1 MVEKQS
7 TMEAMVNVSNHPSLP
22 LLALAIP
29 CYNEEEIISNSMRI
43 LNEHLTRWKQD
54 KLIHEDSFFCYVDD
68 GSNDRTWQ
76 LLAAETGKHCHAIK
90 LAHNVGH
97 QNALFAGMVYVAD
110 RSDCC
115 ISLDADLQDDLSVI
129 PEMLARYREGCEV
142 VYGVRTDRSSDSW
155 IKRSFANS
163 YYWLAAK
170 IGIAG
175 IPNHADFRLLSR
187 RALLIIREFREQHL
201 YWRGIVPSLNLP
213 SAKVFYKRQARVA
226 GSSKYTII
234 KSLALALNGLTSFSI
249 VPLRFITLLGFV
261 ISLISFYFICSL
273 IYNYYFDRTAV
284 QGWTSLLV
292 SLYFLGGLI
301 MFSLGITGEYI
312 GKIFIES
319 KKRPLYIVEQQLD
332 DTPPPPAA

>member
-1 MVEKQS
+1 M
-7 TMEAMVNVSNHPSLP
+7 TVSCSRTLP
-22 LLALAIP
+22 LLAIAVP
-29 CYNEEEIISNSMRI
+29 CYNEEAIILDSMRT
-43 LNEHLTRWKQD
+43 LNEHLTRWKQE
-54 KLIHEDSFFCYVDD
+54 KIIHEDSFCCYVDD
-68 GSNDRTWQ
+68 GSSDNTWA
-76 LLAAETGKHCHAIK
+76 LLAAETGKYCRAIK

-97 QNALFAGMVYVAD
+97 QHALFAGMVYATD

-129 PEMLARYREGCEV
+129 PEMLTRYSEGCEV
-142 VYGVRTDRSSDSW
+142 VYGVRADRSSDSW
-155 IKRSFANS
+155 IKRLFANS

-175 IPNHADFRLLSR
+175 IPHHADFRLLSR

-213 SAKVFYKRQARVA
+213 SAKVFYTRQARIA
-226 GSSKYTII
+226 GDSKYTII
-234 KSLALALNGLTSFSI
+234 KLITLALNGVTSFSI
-249 VPLRFITLLGFV
+249 IPLRFITFLGFI

-273 IYNYYFDRTAV
+273 IYNYYFDRTSV
-284 QGWTSLLV
+284 QGWTSLLI

-332 DTPPPPAA
+332 DTLPPPAA